1 MAATTTTN
9 ALIRTTALIILLLT
23 LTSPSPSHATTTRHN
38 RSPPIIKGIYY
49 PSWAR
54 WSLPPS
60 SIDTTLFT
68 HIFYAFLT
76 PNPLTFE
83 FDNIPQADALFITNF
98 TSHLRSRNVKTLFS
112 VGGAAEGPSLFSRMA
127 SSPSS
132 RAAFIRSSIR
142 TARALGFHGIDLDWE
157 FPQNSADMENLS
169 TLLDEWRAAV
179 RAEAARTG
187 PAPLLLTAAVY
198 YAADGFLSGAPRVY
212 PARSVARNLDFV
224 NVMCYDYRGGWDTS
238 TTGAHAA
245 LFDPR
250 SNVST
255 SRGLGSWVR
264 AGVPRGKVVMGM
276 PLYGRT
282 WRLRDAAVASGVGAP
297 AVGVGPG
304 EGVLRYAEIVVFN
317 RERRARVV
325 YDRETVSVYSV
336 AGSDW
341 VGYDDVRSVRV
352 KVGYA
357 RGMGL
362 GGYFF
367 WAANGDYNWTISRA
381 VLSFA
386 IMVFLRA
393 TTMTTGLKN
402 DMVLRSNSST

>member
-1 MAATTTTN
+1 MAATID
-9 ALIRTTALIILLLT
+9 ALICTTAFLLLT
-23 LTSPSPSHATTTRHN
+23 LTAPSPSHATRH
-38 RSPPIIKGIYY
+38 RSPPIKGIYY

-54 WSLPPS
+54 WTLPPS

-68 HIFYAFLT
+68 HVFYAFLT

-83 FDNIPQADALFITNF
+83 FDNIPPSDALFITNF
-98 TSHLRSRNVKTLFS
+98 TSELRPHVQTLFS
-112 VGGAAEGPSLFSRMA
+112 VGGASEGPSLFSRMA
-127 SSPSS
+127 SAPSS

-142 TARALGFHGIDLDWE
+142 TARELGFHGIDLDWE
-157 FPQNSADMENLS
+157 FPQNAADMDNLS
-169 TLLDEWRAAV
+169 ALLDEWRAAV
-179 RAEAARTG
+179 RAEAG
-187 PAPLLLTAAVY
+187 PGRAPLLLTAAVY

-224 NVMCYDYRGGWDTS
+224 NVMNYDYRGGWDTS
-238 TTGAHAA
+238 ATGAHAA

-282 WRLRDAAVASGVGAP
+282 WRLRDPAVASGIGAP

-304 EGVLRYAEIVVFN
+304 EGVLRYAEVVEFN

-367 WAANGDYNWTISRA
+367 WAANGDYQWTISRA
-381 VLSFA
+381 ASQLW
-386 IMVFLRA
+386 
-393 TTMTTGLKN
+393 
-402 DMVLRSNSST
+402 SS